1 MRNNAIVSQIQLKKR
16 LFFASKVNFNEKNIN
31 SVIFAFYV
39 SISSRAEYSSEKNY
53 FGFIWTETGIYD
65 GSTTE

>member
-16 LFFASKVNFNEKNIN
+16 LFFASKVNFNEKSIN

-39 SISSRAEYSSEKNY
+39 SISSRAKYSSEKNY
-53 FGFIWTETGIYD
+53 FEFIWTETGIYD
-65 GSTTE
+65 GSATE

>member
-1 MRNNAIVSQIQLKKR
+1 MRNNATMSQIRLKKR

-39 SISSRAEYSSEKNY
+39 SISSRAKYSSEKNY
-53 FGFIWTETGIYD
+53 FEFI
-65 GSTTE
+65 

>member
-1 MRNNAIVSQIQLKKR
+1 MRNNATMSQIQLKKR

-53 FGFIWTETGIYD
+53 FGFI
-65 GSTTE
+65 

>member
-39 SISSRAEYSSEKNY
+39 SISSRAKYSSEKNY
-53 FGFIWTETGIYD
+53 FEFIWIETGIYD